1 MLDNC
6 LAGIMFV
13 VILGNID
20 LALTLNLQKL
30 DELICKQNKYF
41 CRSLPFESIHQEM
54 FSKISS
60 GKSHW

>member
-41 CRSLPFESIHQEM
+41 CRCLPFEIIH
-54 FSKISS
+54 
-60 GKSHW
+60 